1 LEEFNLNR
9 GEVISGVVLGVLGIY
24 IVTEAARWEYLGP
37 DGPGPGFFPIWYGI
51 AMIVLAA
58 VLVLQNFMAKGAV
71 ADGKPVNW
79 RETGRV
85 FIAWAGFVASVLLL
99 KVLGFIL
106 SFGFFVLFIVGGLYR
121 RPWRVA
127 ISVAVGCAAGFYL
140 VFPLAL
146 NVRLPTGILGF

>member
-1 LEEFNLNR
+1 MVALA
-9 GEVISGVVLGVLGIY
+9 VVLVVQNLI
-24 IVTEAARWEYLGP
+24 TKAADE
-37 DGPGPGFFPIWYGI
+37 
-51 AMIVLAA
+51 
-58 VLVLQNFMAKGAV
+58 
-71 ADGKPVNW
+71 GKPLNW

-106 SFGFFVLFIVGGLYR
+106 SFGFFVLFVVAGLYR

-146 NVRLPTGILGF
+146 NVRLPIGILGF

>member
-1 LEEFNLNR
+1 MNR
-9 GEVISGVVLGVLGIY
+9 GEVVSGVVLAALGIY
-24 IVTEAARWEYLGP
+24 IVTEAARWEYLGS
-37 DGPGPGFFPIWYGI
+37 DGPGPGFFPMWYGI
-51 AMIVLAA
+51 AMIVLAV
-58 VLVLQNFMAKGAV
+58 VLVLQNFMTKAAV
-71 ADGKPVNW
+71 ADRKPVNW

-85 FIAWAGFVASVLLL
+85 LIAWAGFVASVLLL

-121 RPWRVA
+121 RPWHVA
-127 ISVAVGCAAGFYL
+127 LSVAVGCAAGFYL

>member
-1 LEEFNLNR
+1 MNR
-9 GEVISGVVLGVLGIY
+9 GEVISGVVLAALGVY
-24 IVTEAARWEYLGP
+24 IVSEAARWEYLGS

-51 AMIVLAA
+51 AMIVLAV
-58 VLVLQNFMAKGAV
+58 VLVLQNFMTKAAE

-85 FIAWAGFVASVLLL
+85 IIAWAGFVASVLLL

-127 ISVAVGCAAGFYL
+127 ISVAIGCAAGFYL

>member
-1 LEEFNLNR
+1 MNR
-9 GEVISGVVLGVLGIY
+9 GEAVSGVVLAALGIY
-24 IVTEAARWEYLGP
+24 IVTEAARWEYLGS
-37 DGPGPGFFPIWYGI
+37 DGPGPGFFPMWYGI
-51 AMIVLAA
+51 VMVALAV
-58 VLVLQNFMAKGAV
+58 VLVLQNFMAKAAV
-71 ADGKPVNW
+71 VDGKPVNW
-79 RETGRV
+79 REIRRV

-106 SFGFFVLFIVGGLYR
+106 SFGIFVLFIVAGLYR

-127 ISVAVGCAAGFYL
+127 VSVAVGCAAGFYL

>member
-1 LEEFNLNR
+1 MNR
-9 GEVISGVVLGVLGIY
+9 GEIISGVVLAALGVY

-51 AMIVLAA
+51 AMVALAV
-58 VLVLQNFMAKGAV
+58 VLVVQNFMTKAAV

-79 RETGRV
+79 REMGRV
-85 FIAWAGFVASVLLL
+85 FIAWAGFVASVMLL

-106 SFGFFVLFIVGGLYR
+106 SFGFFVLFIVAGLYR

>member
-1 LEEFNLNR
+1 LNR
-9 GEVISGVVLGVLGIY
+9 GEVVSGVVLAALGIY
-24 IVTEAARWEYLGP
+24 IVTEAARWEYLGA

-51 AMIVLAA
+51 AMVALAV
-58 VLVLQNFMAKGAV
+58 VLVVQNLMTKA
-71 ADGKPVNW
+71 ADEGKPLNW

-106 SFGFFVLFIVGGLYR
+106 SFGFFVLFVVAGLYR
-121 RPWRVA
+121 RPWRIAV
-127 ISVAVGCAAGFYL
+127 SVAVGCAAGFYL

-146 NVRLPTGILGF
+146 NVRLPIGILGF